1 MKDAYIKETAAELGL
16 RERQVQ
22 AVADLLADSATVP
35 FISRYRKEMTGNLD
49 EVQIIAI
56 RDRMEEIEALE
67 KRRASILESL
77 KERDLLTP
85 ELEKAVNGAK
95 ILNVLED
102 IYLPYRP
109 KRKTRASVAKEKGLQ
124 PLADSIMGFNCP
136 DPGLEAEKY
145 IDPEKGVDSV
155 ESALAGASDIIAES
169 VSENAE
175 IRGELRLLFEKRAGL
190 SSAVIK
196 KKADEA
202 EKYKDYFDYF
212 EPLSRV
218 PSHRFLAVMRGAEEG
233 FLKWHILPEK
243 DDALRL
249 IDRIVFDG
257 ACSPEGASGRNCSRA
272 GGEFIEA
279 AVDDAWER
287 LLSPSLETEFKNAA
301 KKQADLTAIEVFAQ
315 NVRNLLL
322 EPPLGR
328 KRLLAV
334 DPGLRT
340 GCKIVVLSA
349 EGDLLE
355 DGVIYPLPPHNK
367 ETEAAELLKK
377 LAVKYDIEAV
387 AVGNGTG
394 GREAE
399 AFVKQVFPSGIIV
412 EPVNES
418 GASVYSASETAR
430 REFPDRD
437 VTVRGAVSIGRRLM
451 DPLAELV
458 KIDPKSIGVGQY
470 QHDVDQKLLKKS
482 LDDTVISCVNSVGVE
497 LNTASRE
504 LMSYVSGLS
513 ASIADKL
520 LKQREKK
527 PFTDI
532 QQMLGVS
539 GVGEKVF
546 QQAAGFL
553 RITGGDNPLDAG
565 AVHPESYGIVE
576 KMAKN
581 AGVTVAELAGNSEL
595 AGRLNAQDY
604 VTDTAG
610 LPTINDI
617 IEELKK
623 PGRDP
628 RSVFQSFSFDESVS
642 SMGDLKENML
652 LNGIV
657 TNVTAFGAF
666 VDIGVHQDGL
676 VHISEIA
683 DHFVK
688 DPADELK
695 VNQKV
700 RVKVLSVDMKRKR
713 ISLSMKDIKQG

>member
-1 MKDAYIKETAAELGL
+1 MNNAYIKETAAELGL
-16 RERQVQ
+16 RDRQVQ
-22 AVADLLADSATVP
+22 AVADLLAEGATVP

-56 RDRMEEIEALE
+56 RDRMDEIEALE
-67 KRRASILESL
+67 KRRESILSSL
-77 KERDLLTP
+77 IERELLTP
-85 ELEKAVNGAK
+85 ELENAVRSASSM
-95 ILNVLED
+95 NVLED
-102 IYLPYRP
+102 VYLPYRP
-109 KRKTRASVAKEKGLQ
+109 KRKTRASAAKEKGLQ
-124 PLADSIMGFNCP
+124 PLADAILSFNCA
-136 DPGLEAEKY
+136 DPEAEAAVY
-145 IDPEKGVDSV
+145 IDSEKGVDSV
-155 ESALAGASDIIAES
+155 EAALAGASDIIAEK

-175 IRGELRLLFEKRAGL
+175 IRGELRTLFERRALL
-190 SSAVIK
+190 SSTVIK
-196 KKADEA
+196 KKASEA
-202 EKYKDYFDYF
+202 EKYKDYFDYS

-218 PSHRFLAVMRGAEEG
+218 PSHRFLAVMRGADEG
-233 FLKWHILPEK
+233 FLKWHISPDKE
-243 DDALRL
+243 DAVHL
-249 IDRIVFDG
+249 IDGIVFNG
-257 ACSPEGASGRNCSRA
+257 ACSPEGAGSSKNCSQA
-272 GGEFIEA
+272 NGEFIEA

-287 LLSPSLETEFKNAA
+287 LISPSLETEFRNAA
-301 KKQADLTAIEVFAQ
+301 KKEADLTAIDVFAG

-328 KRLLAV
+328 RRMLAV

-367 ETEAAELLKK
+367 EAAAAELLKR
-377 LAVKYDIEAV
+377 LAVKYDVEAI

-399 AFVKQVFPSGIIV
+399 AFVRQVFPTDMII
-412 EPVNES
+412 EQVNES
-418 GASVYSASETAR
+418 GASIYSASETAR
-430 REFPDRD
+430 KEFPDKD

-458 KIDPKSIGVGQY
+458 KIEPKSIGVGQY

-482 LDDTVISCVNSVGVE
+482 LDDVVVSCVNSVGVE

-504 LMSYVSGLS
+504 LLSYVSGLS
-513 ASIADKL
+513 SSIAGKL

-532 QQMLGVS
+532 NQLHDVA
-539 GVGEKVF
+539 GVGDKVF

-553 RITGGDNPLDAG
+553 RITDGDNPLDAG

-576 KMAKN
+576 KMALR
-581 AGVTVAELAGNSEL
+581 AGVAVSELAGNAELAGGLMPE
-595 AGRLNAQDY
+595 DF
-604 VTDTAG
+604 VTESAG
-610 LPTINDI
+610 LPTITDI

-628 RSVFQSFSFDESVS
+628 RPEFQSFSFDEGVS
-642 SMGDLKENML
+642 KMSDLTENMI
-652 LNGIV
+652 LNGVV

-676 VHISEIA
+676 VHISQIA
-683 DHFVK
+683 DHFVR

-700 RVKVLSVDMKRKR
+700 RVKVLTVDEQRKR
-713 ISLSMKDIKQG
+713 ISLSMKGV

>member
-1 MKDAYIKETAAELGL
+1 MNNAYIKETAAELGL
-16 RERQVQ
+16 RDQQVQ
-22 AVADLLADSATVP
+22 AVADLLADGATVP

-49 EVQIIAI
+49 EVQIISI

-67 KRRASILESL
+67 KRRESILSSL
-77 KERDLLTP
+77 KERELLTP
-85 ELEKAVNGAK
+85 ELEKAVKDAVS
-95 ILNVLED
+95 LNVLED
-102 IYLPYRP
+102 IYLPHRP

-124 PLADSIMGFNCP
+124 SLADLIISFKCP
-136 DPGLEAEKY
+136 DPDAEAEHY
-145 IDPEKGVDSV
+145 IDTEKGVVSAD
-155 ESALAGASDIIAES
+155 EALAGASDIIAEA

-175 IRGELRLLFEKRAGL
+175 IRGELRQLFVHRAEL
-190 SSAVIK
+190 SATVIK

-202 EKYKDYFDYF
+202 EKYKDYFDYS

-218 PSHRFLAVMRGAEEG
+218 PSHRFLAVMRGADEG
-233 FLKWHILPEK
+233 FLKWHINPDKE
-243 DDALRL
+243 DAVHL
-249 IDRIVFDG
+249 IDDIVFNSPD
-257 ACSPEGASGRNCSRA
+257 AKLCSPAN
-272 GGEFIEA
+272 GEFIEK
-279 AVDDAWER
+279 AVDDSWDR
-287 LLSPSLETEFKNAA
+287 LISPSLETEFKNAA
-301 KKQADLTAIEVFAQ
+301 KKEADLTAIDVFAG

-328 KRLLAV
+328 KCMLAV

-340 GCKIVVLSA
+340 GCKIVVLSP

-355 DGVIYPLPPHNK
+355 DGVIYPLAPHNK
-367 ETEAAELLKK
+367 ETEAASILKK
-377 LAVKYDIEAV
+377 LAEKHGVEAV

-399 AFVKQVFPSGIIV
+399 AFVKQVFSSDMIV

-418 GASVYSASETAR
+418 GASIYSASAAAR
-430 REFPDRD
+430 REFPDKD

-458 KIDPKSIGVGQY
+458 KIEPKSIGVGQY

-482 LDDTVISCVNSVGVE
+482 LDDVVVSCVNSVGVE

-504 LMSYVSGLS
+504 LLSYVSGLS
-513 ASIADKL
+513 TATAGKL
-520 LKQREKK
+520 VKQREKK

-532 QQMLGVS
+532 SHILNVA

-576 KMAKN
+576 AMA
-581 AGVTVAELAGNSEL
+581 AGSGVSVAELAGNSEL
-595 AGRLNAQDY
+595 AGKLDPQDY
-604 VTDTAG
+604 ITETAG
-610 LPTINDI
+610 LPTVIDI
-617 IEELKK
+617 IEELKR

-628 RSVFQSFSFDESVS
+628 RPEFQSFSFDDGVNT
-642 SMGDLKENML
+642 MADLTENMV

-676 VHISEIA
+676 VHISAIA
-683 DHFVK
+683 NHFVK

-700 RVKVLSVDMKRKR
+700 VVKVMSVDAARKR
-713 ISLSMKDIKQG
+713 ISLSMKDIE

>member
-1 MKDAYIKETAAELGL
+1 MNDRYIKEVAAELGL

-22 AVADLLADSATVP
+22 AVCDLLADGATVP

-49 EVQIIAI
+49 EVQIISI
-56 RDRMEEIEALE
+56 RDRLEEIEALE

-77 KERDLLTP
+77 TERELLTP
-85 ELEKAVNGAK
+85 ELEKAVREASN
-95 ILNVLED
+95 INVLED
-102 IYLPYRP
+102 VYLPYRP
-109 KRKTRASVAKEKGLQ
+109 KRKTRASAAREKGLQ
-124 PLADSIMGFNCP
+124 PFADLIMSFKCK
-136 DPGLEAEKY
+136 DPASEAAEY
-145 IDPEKGVDSV
+145 VDAEKGVDTA
-155 ESALAGASDIIAES
+155 EEALKGASDIIAET

-175 IRGELRLLFEKRAGL
+175 VRGELRLLFEKRAEL

-196 KKADEA
+196 KKAAEA
-202 EKYKDYFDYF
+202 EKYKDYFDYS

-233 FLKWHILPEK
+233 FLKWHIAPDKQE
-243 DDALRL
+243 ALQR
-249 IDRIVFDG
+249 INRIVFSG
-257 ACSPEGASGRNCSRA
+257 ACSPAGSGPAKNSSRA
-272 GGEFIEA
+272 NIAFIEA
-279 AVDDAWER
+279 AAEDSWDR
-287 LLSPSLETEFKNAA
+287 LISPSLETEFRGAA
-301 KKQADLTAIEVFAQ
+301 KKEADLTAIDVFAE

-328 KRLLAV
+328 KRMIAV

-340 GCKIVVLSA
+340 GCKVVVLSA

-367 ETEAAELLKK
+367 EAEAEALLKR
-377 LAVKYDIEAV
+377 LAAKYDVEAV

-399 AFVKQVFPSGIIV
+399 MFLHRVFPTGMIIAQ
-412 EPVNES
+412 VNES
-418 GASVYSASETAR
+418 GASIYSASETAR
-430 REFPDRD
+430 REFPDKD

-458 KIDPKSIGVGQY
+458 KIEPKSIGVGQY

-482 LDDTVISCVNSVGVE
+482 LDDVVISCVNSVGVE

-504 LMSYVSGLS
+504 LLSYVSGLS
-513 ASIADKL
+513 SAAAGKL
-520 LKQREKK
+520 VKQREKK
-527 PFTDI
+527 PFTDLRQI
-532 QQMLGVS
+532 LDVA
-539 GVGEKVF
+539 GVGDKVF

-553 RITGGDNPLDAG
+553 RINGGDNPLDAG
-565 AVHPESYGIVE
+565 AVHPESYEIVE
-576 KMAKN
+576 RMAAR
-581 AGVTVAELAGNSEL
+581 AGVAVAELAGNAEL
-595 AGRLNAQDY
+595 AGRLNPRDY
-604 VTDTAG
+604 VTEAAG
-610 LPTINDI
+610 LPTVTDI

-628 RSVFQSFSFDESVS
+628 RPCFESFSFEEGVNQIS
-642 SMGDLKENML
+642 DLAENMI

-688 DPADELK
+688 DPSDELK

-700 RVKVLSVDMKRKR
+700 RVRVMSVDEKRKR
-713 ISLSMKDIKQG
+713 ISLSMKSL

>member
-1 MKDAYIKETAAELGL
+1 MNNSYIKETAAELGL
-16 RERQVQ
+16 REKQVQ
-22 AVADLLADSATVP
+22 AVAELLSDGATVP

-56 RDRMEEIEALE
+56 RDKLEEIEALE
-67 KRRASILESL
+67 KRRQAILDSL
-77 KERDLLTP
+77 KERELLTP
-85 ELEKAVNGAK
+85 ELEKAVNGASS
-95 ILNVLED
+95 LNVLED

-124 PLADSIMGFNCP
+124 PLADAIMSFTCA
-136 DPGLEAEKY
+136 DPAAEAEGY
-145 IDPEKGVDSV
+145 IDAEKGVNSAD
-155 ESALAGASDIIAES
+155 EALAGASDIIAEG
-169 VSENAE
+169 VSENAK
-175 IRGELRLLFEKRAGL
+175 IRGELRLLFEKRAEL
-190 SSAVIK
+190 SSTVIK
-196 KKADEA
+196 KKASEA
-202 EKYKDYFDYF
+202 EKYKDYFEYS

-218 PSHRFLAVMRGAEEG
+218 PSHRFLAVMRGADEG
-233 FLKWHILPEK
+233 FLKWHIAPDKE
-243 DDALRL
+243 DAVHL
-249 IDRIVFDG
+249 IDGIIFDTP
-257 ACSPEGASGRNCSRA
+257 AAKNCSQA
-272 GGEFIEA
+272 NGEFIEA
-279 AVDDAWER
+279 AVDDAWDR
-287 LLSPSLETEFKNAA
+287 LISPSLETEFKNAA
-301 KKQADLTAIEVFAQ
+301 KKEADLTAIDVFAG

-328 KRLLAV
+328 KRMLAV

-367 ETEAAELLKK
+367 EAEAVDKLRALAE
-377 LAVKYDIEAV
+377 KYEVEAV

-394 GREAE
+394 GREAA
-399 AFVKQVFPSGIIV
+399 AFVRQVFPSGVII

-418 GASVYSASETAR
+418 GASIYSASETAR
-430 REFPDRD
+430 REFPEKD

-458 KIDPKSIGVGQY
+458 KIEPKSIGVGQY

-482 LDDTVISCVNSVGVE
+482 LDDVVVSCVNSVGVE

-504 LMSYVSGLS
+504 LLSYVSGLS
-513 ASIADKL
+513 PAIAGKL

-527 PFTDI
+527 AFTDI
-532 QQMLGVS
+532 SQLNDIAGI
-539 GVGEKVF
+539 GEKVF

-553 RITGGDNPLDAG
+553 RISGGDNPLDAG

-576 KMAKN
+576 AMAKG
-581 AGVTVAELAGNSEL
+581 AGVTVAELTGKAEL
-595 AGRLNAQDY
+595 IDSLNPKDFI
-604 VTDTAG
+604 TESAG

-617 IEELKK
+617 IEELKR

-628 RSVFQSFSFDESVS
+628 RPEFQSFSFDESVNTIA
-642 SMGDLKENML
+642 DLAENMIL
-652 LNGIV
+652 GGIV

-700 RVKVLSVDMKRKR
+700 RVKVLSVDEKRRR
-713 ISLSMKDIKQG
+713 ISLSMKDV

>member
-1 MKDAYIKETAAELGL
+1 MNETYIKETAAELGL
-16 RERQVQ
+16 KERQVQ
-22 AVADLLADSATVP
+22 AVADLLADGATVP

-56 RDRMEEIEALE
+56 RDRLEEIEALE
-67 KRRASILESL
+67 KRRQAILESL
-77 KERDLLTP
+77 NERELLTP
-85 ELEKAVNGAK
+85 ELERAVDGAGS
-95 ILNVLED
+95 LNVLED

-109 KRKTRASVAKEKGLQ
+109 KRKTRASAAKEKGLQ
-124 PLADSIMGFNCP
+124 PLADVIMSFTCL
-136 DPGLEAEKY
+136 DPAVEAVQY
-145 IDPEKGVDSV
+145 VDPEKGVSSV
-155 ESALAGASDIIAES
+155 EEVLAGASDIIAEE
-169 VSENAE
+169 VSENAQ
-175 IRGELRLLFEKRAGL
+175 IRGELRRLFEKRAEL
-190 SSAVIK
+190 SSTVIK
-196 KKADEA
+196 KKATEA
-202 EKYKDYFDYF
+202 EKYKDYFEYS

-218 PSHRFLAVMRGAEEG
+218 PSHRFLAVMRGADEG
-233 FLKWHILPEK
+233 FLKWHILPVKE
-243 DDALRL
+243 DAVHL
-249 IDRIVFDG
+249 IDGIIFSVPE
-257 ACSPEGASGRNCSRA
+257 AKECSQAN
-272 GGEFIEA
+272 GEFIEA
-279 AVDDAWER
+279 AVDDAWDR
-287 LLSPSLETEFKNAA
+287 LISPSLETEFRNAA
-301 KKQADLTAIEVFAQ
+301 KKEADLTAIEVFAG

-367 ETEAAELLKK
+367 EAEAASILKK
-377 LAVKYDIEAV
+377 LAEKYDVEAV

-399 AFVKQVFPSGIIV
+399 AFVRQVFPSEMII
-412 EPVNES
+412 EQVNES
-418 GASVYSASETAR
+418 GASIYSASATAR
-430 REFPDRD
+430 REFPDKD

-458 KIDPKSIGVGQY
+458 KIEPKSIGVGQY

-482 LDDTVISCVNSVGVE
+482 LDDTVVSCVNSVGVE

-504 LMSYVSGLS
+504 LLSYVSGLS
-513 ASIADKL
+513 PAIAGKL

-527 PFTDI
+527 AFTDI
-532 QQMLGVS
+532 SQLHDVAGI
-539 GVGEKVF
+539 GEKVF

-553 RITGGDNPLDAG
+553 RISGGDNPLDAG

-576 KMAKN
+576 SMAAG
-581 AGVTVAELAGNSEL
+581 AGVSVAELTENTEL
-595 AGRLNAQDY
+595 IDSINPEDY
-604 VTDTAG
+604 ITETVG

-617 IEELKK
+617 IEELRK

-628 RSVFQSFSFDESVS
+628 RPEFQSFSFEDGVNTIS
-642 SMGDLKENML
+642 DLAENMI

-688 DPADELK
+688 DPADELR

-700 RVKVLSVDMKRKR
+700 RVRVMAVDESRRR
-713 ISLSMKDIKQG
+713 ISLSMKDL

>member
-1 MKDAYIKETAAELGL
+1 MNNAYIIETAAELGL
-16 RERQVQ
+16 RDRQVQ
-22 AVADLLADSATVP
+22 AVADLLAEGATVP

-67 KRRASILESL
+67 KRRESILNSL
-77 KERDLLTP
+77 KERELLTP
-85 ELEKAVNGAK
+85 ELEKAVRDAK
-95 ILNVLED
+95 SLNVLED
-102 IYLPYRP
+102 VYLPHRP
-109 KRKTRASVAKEKGLQ
+109 KRKTRASAAKERGLQ
-124 PLADSIMGFNCP
+124 PLADLILSFKCN
-136 DPGLEAEKY
+136 DPAAEAEKY
-145 IDPEKGVDSV
+145 VDAEKDVG
-155 ESALAGASDIIAES
+155 SAEAALTGASDIIAES
-169 VSENAE
+169 VSENAA
-175 IRGELRLLFEKRAGL
+175 IRGELRQLFERRADL
-190 SSAVIK
+190 SSTVIK
-196 KKADEA
+196 KKAAEA
-202 EKYKDYFDYF
+202 EKYKDYFDYS
-212 EPLSRV
+212 EPLTRV
-218 PSHRFLAVMRGAEEG
+218 PSHRFLAVMRGADEG
-233 FLKWHILPEK
+233 FLKWHIHPDKE
-243 DDALRL
+243 DAVHL
-249 IDRIVFDG
+249 IDDIVFNSPDAKG
-257 ACSPEGASGRNCSRA
+257 CSHAN
-272 GGEFIEA
+272 GEFVEK

-287 LLSPSLETEFKNAA
+287 LISSSLETEFKNAV
-301 KKQADLTAIEVFAQ
+301 KKEADLTAIGVFAG

-328 KRLLAV
+328 KRMLAV

-340 GCKIVVLSA
+340 GCKIVVLSP

-367 ETEAAELLKK
+367 ETEAASILKK
-377 LAVKYDIEAV
+377 LADKYEVEAV

-399 AFVKQVFPSGIIV
+399 AFVKRVFSSDMIV

-418 GASVYSASETAR
+418 GASIYSASATAR
-430 REFPDRD
+430 REFPDKD

-458 KIDPKSIGVGQY
+458 KIEPKSIGVGQY

-482 LDDTVISCVNSVGVE
+482 LDDVVVSCVNSVGVE

-504 LMSYVSGLS
+504 LLSYVSGLS
-513 ASIADKL
+513 TATVGKL
-520 LKQREKK
+520 VKQREKK
-527 PFTDI
+527 PFSDLSQI
-532 QQMLGVS
+532 LNVA
-539 GVGEKVF
+539 GVGDKVF

-553 RITGGDNPLDAG
+553 RITDGDNPLDSG

-576 KMAKN
+576 AMAKG
-581 AGVTVAELAGNSEL
+581 AGVSVAELAGNTGL
-595 AGRLNAQDY
+595 AGKLQPPDY
-604 VTDTAG
+604 VTETAG
-610 LPTINDI
+610 LPTVTDI

-628 RSVFQSFSFDESVS
+628 RPEFQSFSFDDGVNTMS
-642 SMGDLKENML
+642 DLSENMI

-676 VHISEIA
+676 VHISAIA
-683 DHFVK
+683 NHFVK

-700 RVKVLSVDMKRKR
+700 VVKVMAVDEKRKR
-713 ISLSMKDIKQG
+713 ISLSMKDVE